1 MRRRSGFTLIELL
14 TSMTIIAILA
24 GIVVPKIGSFIT
36 RARATAALAA
46 VDAIYGSA
54 VNFQAEND
62 TFPSTAAMGQVPP
75 GLKDLGASVFVTA
88 DYQLQY
94 LNWPFYQYINGQAV
108 ESNIIAVT
116 LQTKDA
122 QLGQIAMSL
131 GKWPHFQWGNNYTFI
146 LDWPFD

>member
-14 TSMTIIAILA
+14 ASMTIIAILA

-46 VDAIYGSA
+46 IDQVYGAASR
-54 VNFQAEND
+54 FQATND

-75 GLKDLGASVFVTA
+75 GLANEIGGKVFVTA

-94 LNWPFYQYINGQAV
+94 LNWPFVQFVNGQVV

-116 LQTKDA
+116 MRANDP

-131 GKWPHFQWGNNYTFI
+131 ARWPHFQWGNNYTFI
-146 LDWPFD
+146 VDWPF